1 MAGPPGRGFVK
12 IVIIGAGSTVFT
24 PGLIADLTASRH
36 FADATVALVD
46 INPDAA
52 ATMARYAER
61 VARDRGVGLRVE
73 FASDRRDV
81 LAGADFVTVTIAVG
95 GARAWE
101 QDVRIPEAHGVWQ
114 TVGDSVG
121 PGGVFRALRHVP
133 ELVAIARDMEELCPD
148 AWLFNYTNPLSVL
161 VRAVHKT
168 SSIKAAGLCHGV
180 LHTREAI
187 AHALDVPHHELSVT
201 VAGLNHLAWVLDIR
215 HGGRDLYPAFRELQR
230 GWLASPPTLSADSDP
245 YEGFQEVS
253 ARLMEIYGYYPSPGD
268 RHVAEFFPF
277 FLRQSE
283 NGLAYGTQ
291 AGLDMTNRILA
302 SRDDRWDRIA
312 AQAEGR
318 ADLDRA
324 LFDEAREGERV
335 VAIMEAIAT
344 GQPLLELAV
353 NVRNDGLIAN
363 LPREAVVEA
372 PGLIDGRGVHGV
384 AIGAMPE
391 GIANMLGARSRQQEM
406 TVDAALTGDRQLA
419 LQALLADPLVPAVEA
434 AAAML
439 DDALAAHARFLPQ
452 FAAPVAAE
460 RP

>member
-1 MAGPPGRGFVK
+1 VK
-12 IVIIGAGSTVFT
+12 LVIIGAGSTVFT
-24 PGLIADLTASRH
+24 PGLIADLTASRT
-36 FADATVALVD
+36 FSDSTVALVD
-46 INPDAA
+46 INQDAA

-61 VARDRGVGLRVE
+61 VARERGVGLRVVH
-73 FASDRRDV
+73 ATDRREV

-101 QDVRIPEAHGVWQ
+101 RDVRIPEAHGVWQ

-148 AWLFNYTNPLSVL
+148 AWLFNYTNPLTAL

-168 SSIKAAGLCHGV
+168 STIKAAGLCHGV
-180 LHTREAI
+180 LHTRGAI
-187 AHALDVPHHELSVT
+187 ADALGVPHHDLSVT

-215 HGGRDLYPAFRELQR
+215 HGGQDLYPAFRELQR
-230 GWLASPPTLSADSDP
+230 GLLASPNQANDGDP
-245 YEGFQEVS
+245 YGGFQEVS
-253 ARLMEIYGYYPSPGD
+253 TRLMEIYGYYPSPGD
-268 RHVAEFFPF
+268 RHVAEFFSF
-277 FLRQSE
+277 FLRHSE
-283 NGLAYGTQ
+283 GGLPYGTQ

-312 AQAEGR
+312 DQAEGR
-318 ADLDRA
+318 AELDRA

-335 VAIMEAIAT
+335 VAIMEAITT

-363 LPREAVVEA
+363 LPREAVVEV
-372 PGLIDGRGVHGV
+372 PGLVDGRGVHG
-384 AIGAMPE
+384 IGIGELPE
-391 GIANMLGARSRQQEM
+391 GIANILGARSRQQEL

-419 LQALLADPLVPAVEA
+419 MQALLADPLVPTVEA
-434 AAAML
+434 ATAML

-452 FAAPVAAE
+452 FSAPEPAQLG
-460 RP
+460 

>member
-1 MAGPPGRGFVK
+1 MK

-24 PGLIADLTASRH
+24 PGLIADLTSSRH
-36 FADATVALVD
+36 FSDATVALVD

-52 ATMARYAER
+52 ATMARYTER
-61 VARDRGVGLRVE
+61 VARERGAGLRVE
-73 FASDRRDV
+73 YATDRREV

-101 QDVRIPEAHGVWQ
+101 KDVRIPEAHGVWQ

-148 AWLFNYTNPLSVL
+148 AWLFNYTNPLTVM

-168 SSIKAAGLCHGV
+168 STIKAAGLCHGV
-180 LHTREAI
+180 LHTRADI
-187 AHALDVPHHELSVT
+187 ADALGVPHHDLNVT
-201 VAGLNHLAWVLDIR
+201 VAGLNHLAWVLDMR
-215 HGGRDLYPAFRELQR
+215 HGGEDLYPRFRELQR
-230 GWLASPPTLSADSDP
+230 GWLASPPTPAADSDP
-245 YEGFQEVS
+245 YGGFQEVS

-277 FLRQSE
+277 FLRQAES
-283 NGLAYGTQ
+283 GLAYGTQ
-291 AGLDMTNRILA
+291 SGLDMTNRILA

-312 AQAEGR
+312 DQAEGR

-335 VAIMEAIAT
+335 VAIMEAITT

-363 LPREAVVEA
+363 LPREAVVEV

-384 AIGAMPE
+384 GIGSLPE
-391 GIANMLGARSRQQEM
+391 GIANILGARSRQQEL
-406 TVDAALTGDRQLA
+406 TVDAALTGDRHLA
-419 LQALLADPLVPAVEA
+419 LQALLADPLVPTLEA
-434 AAAML
+434 ATAML
-439 DDALAAHARFLPQ
+439 DDALAAHARYLPQ
-452 FAAPVAAE
+452 FAASSPAEVA
-460 RP
+460 

>member
-1 MAGPPGRGFVK
+1 MK

-24 PGLIADLTASRH
+24 PGLIADLTASRQ
-36 FADATVALVD
+36 FSDATVALVD

-61 VARDRGVGLRVE
+61 VARERGVGLRVE
-73 FASDRRDV
+73 FASDRREV

-133 ELVAIARDMEELCPD
+133 ELVAIARDMEELCPE
-148 AWLFNYTNPLSVL
+148 AWLFNYTNPLTAL

-168 SSIKAAGLCHGV
+168 SSIKAVGLCHGV
-180 LHTREAI
+180 LHTRADI
-187 AHALDVPHHELSVT
+187 ARALGVPHAELNVT
-201 VAGLNHLAWVLDIR
+201 VAGLNHLAWVLDMR
-215 HGGRDLYPAFRELQR
+215 HGGQDLYPAFRELQR
-230 GWLASPPTLSADSDP
+230 GWLTSPPTPAADSDP

-253 ARLMEIYGYYPSPGD
+253 ARLMEIYGYFPSPGD

-277 FLRQSE
+277 FLRQSD

-291 AGLDMTNRILA
+291 SGLDMTNRILA

-312 AQAEGR
+312 AQAEGH
-318 ADLDRA
+318 ADLDAA

-335 VAIMEAIAT
+335 VSIMEAIVT
-344 GQPLLELAV
+344 GQPLLEMAV
-353 NVRNDGLIAN
+353 NVRNDGLIPN
-363 LPREAVVEA
+363 LPREAVVEV
-372 PGLIDGRGVHGV
+372 PGLIDGHGVHGV
-384 AIGAMPE
+384 AVGPLPE
-391 GIANMLGARSRQQEM
+391 GIANMLGARAWQQEL
-406 TVDAALTGDRQLA
+406 TVDAALTGDRQFA
-419 LQALLADPLVPAVEA
+419 LQALLADPLVPTVEA

-439 DDALAAHARFLPQ
+439 DDALAAHVRYLPQ
-452 FAAPVAAE
+452 FAAPV
-460 RP
+460 PSQVL

>member
-1 MAGPPGRGFVK
+1 MK

-24 PGLIADLTASRH
+24 PGLIADLTSSRH

-52 ATMARYAER
+52 ATMARYTER
-61 VARDRGVGLRVE
+61 VARERGVGLRVE
-73 FASDRRDV
+73 YASDRREV

-101 QDVRIPEAHGVWQ
+101 RDVRIPEAHGVWQ

-133 ELVAIARDMEELCPD
+133 ELVAIAQDMEELCPD
-148 AWLFNYTNPLSVL
+148 AWLFNYTNPLTAL

-180 LHTREAI
+180 LHTREDI
-187 AHALDVPHHELSVT
+187 AHALGVPHHELSVT
-201 VAGLNHLAWVLDIR
+201 VAGLNHLAWVLDMR
-215 HGGRDLYPAFRELQR
+215 HGGADLYPAFRELQR
-230 GWLASPPTLSADSDP
+230 GWLASPPAPAADSDP

-277 FLRQSE
+277 FLRQSD

-291 AGLDMTNRILA
+291 VGLDMTNRILA

-335 VAIMEAIAT
+335 VAIMEAIVT

-363 LPREAVVEA
+363 LPREAVVEV
-372 PGLIDGRGVHGV
+372 PGVIDGRGVHGV
-384 AIGAMPE
+384 AIGPMPE
-391 GIANMLGARSRQQEM
+391 GIANMLGARSRQQEL

-419 LQALLADPLVPAVEA
+419 LQALLADPLVPTVEA

-439 DDALAAHARFLPQ
+439 DDALAAHARYLPQ
-452 FAAPVAAE
+452 FAAPISA
-460 RP
+460 

>member
-1 MAGPPGRGFVK
+1 MK

-24 PGLIADLTASRH
+24 PGLIADLTASRN
-36 FADATVALVD
+36 FSDATVALVD

-52 ATMARYAER
+52 ATMARYTER
-61 VARDRGVGLRVE
+61 VARERGVDLRVE
-73 FASDRRDV
+73 YASDRREV

-148 AWLFNYTNPLSVL
+148 AWLFNYTNPLTPL

-180 LHTREAI
+180 LHTREDI
-187 AHALDVPHHELSVT
+187 AHALGVPHHELNVT
-201 VAGLNHLAWVLDIR
+201 VAGLNHLAWVLDLR
-215 HGGRDLYPAFRELQR
+215 HGGQDLYPAFRDLQR
-230 GWLASPPTLSADSDP
+230 ELLASPPSPSADSDP
-245 YEGFQEVS
+245 YAGFQEVS
-253 ARLMEIYGYYPSPGD
+253 ARLMEIYGFYPSPGD

-277 FLRQSE
+277 FLRQLDG
-283 NGLAYGTQ
+283 GLGYGTQ

-318 ADLDRA
+318 AELDRA

-335 VAIMEAIAT
+335 VAIMEAIIT

-363 LPREAVVEA
+363 LPREAVVEV
-372 PGLIDGRGVHGV
+372 PGLIDGAGVHGV
-384 AIGAMPE
+384 GIGPLPE
-391 GIANMLGARSRQQEM
+391 GIANILGGRARQQEL

-419 LQALLADPLVPAVEA
+419 LQALMADSLVPTVES

-439 DDALAAHARFLPQ
+439 DDALAAHARFHPQ
-452 FAAPVAAE
+452 FATPQAAQVG
-460 RP
+460 